1 MKKKI
6 LIMAVNPKTTQR
18 IRLDEEVR
26 EIEGVLQRA
35 KHRDCFDSRS
45 KWAVRLRDLRQ
56 GLLDHEPQIV
66 HFIGHGTKE
75 GLIVEDESGFPVKVS
90 AKALSELFKLCSKH
104 VECVI
109 LGACFSASQATPIRK
124 YIKYVIGMRKE
135 IKDRAAI
142 EFAVGFYDAL
152 GAGRSVEDAFEFGR
166 VAILQNFPNLPEHLI
181 PVLKKRKSNNTGQP
195 EKSIQLPEKPSG
207 KQSSKSVARIQNI
220 NVIDSEVKN
229 QIFMNEGTINISGD

>member
-6 LIMAVNPKTTQR
+6 LIMAVNPKGTHR
-18 IRLDEEVR
+18 LRLDEEVR

-35 KHRDCFDSRS
+35 KHRDRFDSLS
-45 KWAVRLRDLRQ
+45 KWAVRLRDLRH

-66 HFIGHGTKE
+66 HFIGHGTEK
-75 GLIVEDESGFPVKVS
+75 GLIVEDESGFPVRVS
-90 AKALSELFKLCSKH
+90 EKALSELFKLCAKH
-104 VECVI
+104 VECVV
-109 LGACFSASQATPIRK
+109 LGACFSASQATAIRK

-166 VAILQNFPNLPEHLI
+166 VAILQTFPDLPDHLI
-181 PVLKKRKSNNTGQP
+181 PVLKKRKSNDNKGQGEKNEN
-195 EKSIQLPEKPSG
+195 EKSSSP
-207 KQSSKSVARIQNI
+207 KQ
-220 NVIDSEVKN
+220 VIKIEHIENFNNS
-229 QIFMNEGTINISGD
+229 F